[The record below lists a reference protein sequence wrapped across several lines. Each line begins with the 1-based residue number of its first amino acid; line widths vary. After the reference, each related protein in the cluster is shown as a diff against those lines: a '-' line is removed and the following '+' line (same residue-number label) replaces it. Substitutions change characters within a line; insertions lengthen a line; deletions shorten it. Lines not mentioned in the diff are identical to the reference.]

1 MDQTGRSIN
10 SPLPALAEDL
20 GNTPIYTVQVL
31 GFSSKE
37 RTLFASMF
45 HLSKIRAMRYVEFD
59 KALHPYPDFYIISTD
74 SPAAIEQFSRLD
86 RNRYGGALFIGNH
99 NIRTSLPVLRKPI
112 KWAEVLMRLDELP
125 RPKLSAQIH
134 ELLEAGIIG
143 ENDLIIQR
151 PAAAV
156 NTASPS
162 ARQAAP
168 DRSGWSETV
177 PIEPKSDT
185 EAGPHTL
192 MLQHQANAENNL
204 ELESVNRWYET
215 QNVKTLT
222 TPAFI
227 LVVDED
233 IATRRYMAAKFL
245 ELSYRVDFAESGEQ
259 ALELFRINRYN
270 AVFMDVYLPGID
282 GYEVCKHIK
291 ARAERRK
298 TAVIFVTS
306 KHSTFDRVKGAMAG
320 CDAYLTKPLKQARL
334 VEVLDKFIPHWR
346 MNQSEL

>member
-20 GNTPIYTVQVL
+20 GNTPLFTVQVL
-31 GFSSKE
+31 GFSTKE

-86 RNRYGGALFIGNH
+86 RNRYGGALFIGKH
-99 NIRTSLPVLRKPI
+99 SIRTSFPVLRKPI

-125 RPKLSAQIH
+125 RPKLCAQIH
-134 ELLEAGIIG
+134 DLLEAGVIN

-151 PAAAV
+151 PAPSV
-156 NTASPS
+156 NSS
-162 ARQAAP
+162 ATSTRLSAP
-168 DRSGWSETV
+168 DHPGWAETV
-177 PIEPKSDT
+177 PIEPKSESD
-185 EAGPHTL
+185 AGPQTL
-192 MLQHQANAENNL
+192 TLQHQANAENNL
-204 ELESVNRWYET
+204 EMESVNRWYET
-215 QNVKTLT
+215 QSVKTLT
-222 TPAFI
+222 TPASI

-233 IATRRYMAAKFL
+233 VATRRYMAAKFL
-245 ELSYRVDFAESGEQ
+245 DLNYRVDFAESGEQ
-259 ALELFRINRYN
+259 ALELCRLNRYN
-270 AVFMDVYLPGID
+270 AIFMDVYLPGID

-291 ARAERRK
+291 ARSERRK

-306 KHSTFDRVKGAMAG
+306 KHSTFDRVKGAMSG
-320 CDAYLTKPLKQARL
+320 CDAYLTKPLTQNRL

-346 MNQSEL
+346 MNQSQL

>member
-86 RNRYGGALFIGNH
+86 RNRYG
-99 NIRTSLPVLRKPI
+99 KPI

-320 CDAYLTKPLKQARL
+320 CDAYLTKPLKQGRL